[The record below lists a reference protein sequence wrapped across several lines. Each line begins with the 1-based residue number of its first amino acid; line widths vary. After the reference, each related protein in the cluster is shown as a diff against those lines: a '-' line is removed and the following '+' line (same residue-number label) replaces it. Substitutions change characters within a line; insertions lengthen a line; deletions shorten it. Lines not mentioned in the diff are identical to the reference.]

1 MSVIAIISA
10 GGVGERFGDST
21 PKQFLE
27 LKGMPLICRTIE
39 LFQNNENIDGIVIAV
54 NSEWFSQ
61 TNELIKSN
69 NYDKVKEVVIGG
81 KTRQSS
87 VYNALR
93 TNTVK
98 ESETVLIHDAVR
110 PLTSQTLINK
120 LIEEVEDYGAVIP
133 ALKVKDTIKSVTKGG
148 NSIKTLERD
157 SLYAAQTPQIFWY
170 DIIDNGF
177 TNAIQ
182 TNTEAT
188 DDSLLVELAGYKI
201 RVIEGE
207 ETNIKITTPLDF
219 KLAEMI
225 LDSKH

>member
-1 MSVIAIISA
+1 MSVTAIISA

-21 PKQFLE
+21 PKQFLV
-27 LKGMPLICRTIE
+27 LKGMPLLCRTIE
-39 LFQNNENIDGIVIAV
+39 LFQNNSNIDGIVIAV
-54 NSEWFSQ
+54 NSEWFSK

-110 PLTSQTLINK
+110 PLTSETLINK
-120 LIEEVEDYGAVIP
+120 LIVEVEEYGAVIP

-148 NSIKTLERD
+148 NSIKTLEREF
-157 SLYAAQTPQIFWY
+157 LYAAQTPQIFWY
-170 DIIDNGF
+170 DIINTAF
-177 TNAIQ
+177 ENAIQ

-207 ETNIKITTPLDF
+207 ETNIKITTPLDL
-219 KLAEMI
+219 KLAEVI
-225 LDSKH
+225 LENK